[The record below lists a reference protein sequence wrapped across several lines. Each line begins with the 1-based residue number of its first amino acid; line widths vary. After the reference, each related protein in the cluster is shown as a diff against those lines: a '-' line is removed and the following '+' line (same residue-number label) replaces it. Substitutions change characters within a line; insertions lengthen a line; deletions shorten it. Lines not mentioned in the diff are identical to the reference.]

1 MMFGRLGYDS
11 NYGGEAW
18 KTERRNRLGEN
29 AELAISLIPVSYTHL
44 DVYKRQAGMSITG
57 TVYKLSDAFVEKIM
71 PFFREEVEE
80 ISRILG
86 YEKRGC
92 RTK

>member
-1 MMFGRLGYDS
+1 MRCIALPIRD
-11 NYGGEAW
+11 
-18 KTERRNRLGEN
+18 
-29 AELAISLIPVSYTHL
+29 YTGK
-44 DVYKRQAGMSITG
+44 VVAGMSITG

-86 YEKRGC
+86 YEKSC
-92 RTK
+92 TQ